1 MKRVTTEDRKN
12 PYVNIYEEKGKEPYV
27 KKKRKNPYVHIC
39 EEKER
44 KTYVDICEENR
55 KRKRG

>member
-1 MKRVTTEDRKN
+1 
-12 PYVNIYEEKGKEPYV
+12 V
-27 KKKRKNPYVHIC
+27 KKRKRKNPYVHIC

-55 KRKRG
+55 KRKEDDTYHPLTPPLSTR